1 MRTEAQGPRGQWL
14 EREIKNTHLF
24 SQVSI
29 SLANPSM
36 EVCTKASG
44 LIVRRKLMS
53 FLTTL
58 LKNII
63 KSQFH
68 LFHRERFSMIIWKV
82 RIFLISTTYLLVSSP
97 IAFFVVVVVVIGFL
111 NFVMKR
117 KLYSDCR
124 RVTCSLTNWKTPEQ
138 FSIACRNTK
147 TRVITKANQVKGFLY
162 IQPETGNLLKSGKTR
177 VSKSRMGLIF
187 VWLMAQNEIKAEPNL
202 SRIISK
208 LDW

>member
-1 MRTEAQGPRGQWL
+1 MHTEAQGPRGQWL

-58 LKNII
+58 LKNITE
-63 KSQFH
+63 SQFH

-97 IAFFVVVVVVIGFL
+97 IVFFVVVVVVIGFL
-111 NFVMKR
+111 NFVMRR

-124 RVTCSLTNWKTPEQ
+124 RVTYSLTNLKTPEQ
-138 FSIACRNTK
+138 FQLLVEIPK
-147 TRVITKANQVKGFLY
+147 
-162 IQPETGNLLKSGKTR
+162 PE
-177 VSKSRMGLIF
+177 
-187 VWLMAQNEIKAEPNL
+187 L
-202 SRIISK
+202 SRKPIRWKVSFIFSQK
-208 LDW
+208 LAIC